1 MIDDSTDPVCRLTK
15 LSLWC
20 RRQSF
25 QCRKD
30 RSPNLQ
36 PVHNFELRLSSDVTC
51 EVMLRVQAHRICSML
66 LVIAASLFAGSIVA
80 QESTPKPLK
89 YEEFVGEANVE
100 DIKVRL
106 DLFSIELTKYPNA
119 EAHVIIYRTRT
130 QPAAVAQRHLLSVRD
145 YLVNRG
151 VDPRKL
157 VTVDGGMTTVRDGGT
172 NMIFS
177 SAQVV
182 GEPSRLDLVQRLHL
196 AGTADD
202 AHALAVIG

>member
-1 MIDDSTDPVCRLTK
+1 
-15 LSLWC
+15 
-20 RRQSF
+20 
-25 QCRKD
+25 
-30 RSPNLQ
+30 
-36 PVHNFELRLSSDVTC
+36 
-51 EVMLRVQAHRICSML
+51 ML

-130 QPAAVAQRHLLSVRD
+130 QPAAVVQRHLLSVRD